1 MNLYI
6 YGIWNTLSPGY
17 PLCQAWSREEAG
29 PGPEGDY
36 APLSKLPL
44 PPLADTLAQ
53 LLDTAR
59 PILSDTLYQQADMS
73 TVWGTRI

>member
-1 MNLYI
+1 M
-6 YGIWNTLSPGY
+6 SPES

-59 PILSDTLYQQADMS
+59 PILSDTQHQQADMQHC
-73 TVWGTRI
+73 GTRI